1 MRNVVFVSLLGAILI
16 SSTAFCENKA
26 DAYKKEAIEWVGLN
40 ENMLDK
46 ISLEIWNHPEIAF
59 AEYKSSKLLS
69 DKLIGEGF
77 KVERGVGDTPTAF
90 VASYGS
96 GRPVI
101 GFLVEYDALPG
112 LSQEAGVTTKKPLT
126 ADAAGHGCGHNLLG
140 TAQVG
145 AAMAVKSVMEKH
157 KLPGTIKVFGCP
169 AEEVL
174 AGKVYMAKAG
184 VFDGLDVCFDW
195 HPRDRNLV
203 YMGSSLALNN
213 FEVTFHGKT
222 AHAAGDPW
230 DGRSALDGVE
240 LMDVGTNFLREHIK
254 PKARIHYVIK
264 EGGKAPNVVPDY
276 ARVWYFVRDVDR
288 KSVDELYKRVLKI
301 AQGAATMTD
310 TTYDVNLITGVYD
323 LLINKS
329 LAETLKKNLEL
340 VGPPQFT
347 QQEQVFAK
355 ELQKTLGKE
364 QDGLSTKIE
373 TYAEATLDEP
383 VGGGSTDVGDVSWIA
398 PVASLGTA
406 CWPKHTPGHSWGV
419 VTCTGSSIGLKGMA
433 VTSKVIAAS
442 AIDVLMDSSIVE
454 RARAEFKEKTKDFVY
469 KSAIPKEQ
477 KPPIPQ

>member
-1 MRNVVFVSLLGAILI
+1 MHKAVFVGLLGAMLI
-16 SSTAFCENKA
+16 SSSALCGNNTE
-26 DAYKKEAIEWVGLN
+26 AYKKEAIEWVQLN

-46 ISLEIWNHPEIAF
+46 IAISIWNYAEPAF
-59 AEYKSSKLLS
+59 AEYKSSKLLN
-69 DKLIGEGF
+69 DKLRENGF
-77 KVERGVGDTPTAF
+77 KIESPVGDEPTAF
-90 VASYGS
+90 VATYGS
-96 GRPVI
+96 GKPVI
-101 GFLVEYDALPG
+101 GILAEYDALPG
-112 LSQEAGVTTKKPLT
+112 LSQKAYVTQKEPLIT
-126 ADAAGHGCGHNLLG
+126 GAAGQGCGHNLFG
-140 TAQVG
+140 TAGVG
-145 AAMAVKSVMEKH
+145 AALAVKSVMEKH

-203 YMGSSLALNN
+203 YLGSSLALNN
-213 FEVTFHGKT
+213 FEVAFHGKT

-240 LMDVGTNFLREHIK
+240 LMDVGANFLREHIK

-264 EGGKAPNVVPDY
+264 DGGKAPNVVPDY

-373 TYAEATLDEP
+373 TYSEAMSDEP

-406 CWPKHTPGHSWGV
+406 CWPRHTPGHSWGM
-419 VTCTGSSIGLKGMA
+419 VTCAGSSIGLKGMA

-454 RARAEFKEKTKDFVY
+454 RAQAEFKEKTKGFVY

-477 KPPIPQ
+477 KPPLPQ